1 MKSMRKQRTG
11 RFRPVRLLSGFGVVA
26 ALGLAAAPLPVSAFA
41 AEARPAYAPSGQDV
55 SDFYEARGGG
65 RLWFGNSGRQT
76 DVLLELLASAELD
89 GLDPDRYR
97 LDALTKAVRA
107 ARKGNARAVR
117 KAELM
122 LSNALFAYARDLR
135 RPVGTGVIYVDREL
149 RPAPPTPRAIL
160 SAAAAAPSL
169 ERYVASMGWM
179 HPLYGEIRHALRYS
193 RLTGEKRE
201 LALINR
207 ERARELP
214 PSTQRH
220 VLVNAAA
227 QRLFMYENG
236 QVVDSMRVVV
246 GKPKNPTP
254 MMAALIRYTNL
265 NPYWYVPPDLA
276 AERIAPNVLDG
287 GMKYLKTHGYQV
299 LTGFEGDPEIIDP
312 KTIDWKA
319 VADGSKQ
326 VYMRQLPGPG
336 NAMGRMKFMFPNYQ
350 GIYLHDTPDKELL
363 EEASR
368 LFSGGCVRLEAAKRL
383 AKWLHGEELSWKGAK
398 REEKVPL
405 PRPVPVY
412 ITYLTAVPSGNF
424 QLAFFD
430 DIYGRDAQ
438 RLAQRR
444 GGRRVAAR

>member
-41 AEARPAYAPSGQDV
+41 AEARPAYAPSGPDV

-97 LDALTKAVRA
+97 LGALTKAVRA

-122 LSNALFAYARDLR
+122 LSNALVAYARDLR

-201 LALINR
+201 LALINL
-207 ERARELP
+207 ERAR
-214 PSTQRH
+214 
-220 VLVNAAA
+220 AAA
-227 QRLFMYENG
+227 L
-236 QVVDSMRVVV
+236 D
-246 GKPKNPTP
+246 P
-254 MMAALIRYTNL
+254 
-265 NPYWYVPPDLA
+265 
-276 AERIAPNVLDG
+276 APR
-287 GMKYLKTHGYQV
+287 
-299 LTGFEGDPEIIDP
+299 TG
-312 KTIDWKA
+312 
-319 VADGSKQ
+319 
-326 VYMRQLPGPG
+326 
-336 NAMGRMKFMFPNYQ
+336 
-350 GIYLHDTPDKELL
+350 
-363 EEASR
+363 
-368 LFSGGCVRLEAAKRL
+368 
-383 AKWLHGEELSWKGAK
+383 
-398 REEKVPL
+398 
-405 PRPVPVY
+405 
-412 ITYLTAVPSGNF
+412 
-424 QLAFFD
+424 
-430 DIYGRDAQ
+430 
-438 RLAQRR
+438 QRR
-444 GGRRVAAR
+444 GAAPFHV